1 VLLLLLLLLL
11 HVLLP
16 VVHMQTWLWP
26 HAPKPISALT
36 YVLLGWS
43 AVPYLPQLLEGVGIG
58 VVLLVALGG
67 VLYSIGAF
75 VYATRWPD
83 PYPRWF
89 GFHEVFHTLVLLA
102 SICHFAGTYQVIVKM
117 SHGFE

>member
-1 VLLLLLLLLL
+1 
-11 HVLLP
+11 
-16 VVHMQTWLWP
+16 
-26 HAPKPISALT
+26 
-36 YVLLGWS
+36 
-43 AVPYLPQLLEGVGIG
+43 VPYLPQLLEGVGIH

-102 SICHFAGTYQVIVKM
+102 SICHFAGTYQVVVKM
-117 SHGFE
+117 AH